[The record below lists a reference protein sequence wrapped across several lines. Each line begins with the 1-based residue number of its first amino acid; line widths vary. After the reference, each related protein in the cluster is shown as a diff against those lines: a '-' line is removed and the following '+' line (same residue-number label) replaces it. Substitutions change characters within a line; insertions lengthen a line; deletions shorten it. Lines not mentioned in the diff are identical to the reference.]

1 MAESALKYELDG
13 KVAVLTM
20 DDGRA
25 NAVTHGMI
33 EALHAAL
40 DRAEKEAHA
49 TLLLGRPGRFSAG
62 FDLSVMT
69 AGPDQARGL
78 VKAGAELLIRMY
90 LHPQP
95 LIAGCTGHAL
105 AAGALLLLASDT
117 RLGTAG
123 EFKIGLNEVSIGL
136 RLPIFGIALAR
147 DRLSKR
153 YFTGATIGGTVYS
166 PEDAKAAGYL
176 DRVVSPDDLVAAAR
190 AEAARQADLPTGA
203 LAQTKK
209 DARASVVAHVK
220 ATLAEDMKSMGPPTN
235 VSKK

>member
-1 MAESALKYELDG
+1 MSDSPLKYELEG

-25 NAVTHGMI
+25 NAITHDMI

-40 DRAEKEAHA
+40 ERAEKEAHA

-78 VKAGAELLIRMY
+78 VKAGAELLLRMY

-95 LIAGCTGHAL
+95 LVAGCTGHAL
-105 AAGALLLLASDT
+105 AAGGLLLLASDT
-117 RLGTAG
+117 RIGSAG
-123 EFKIGLNEVSIGL
+123 DFKIGLNEVAIGL
-136 RLPIFGIALAR
+136 RLPVFAIELAR

-153 YFTGATIGGTVYS
+153 YFTRSAIQGTVYG
-166 PEDAKAAGYL
+166 PDDAKAAGFL
-176 DRVVSPDDLVAAAR
+176 DEVVAPEELESVVR
-190 AEAARQADLPTGA
+190 AEVVRQAELPTGA
-203 LAQTKK
+203 LAATKK
-209 DARASVVAHVK
+209 DSRGAVVERVMK
-220 ATLAEDMKSMGPPTN
+220 TLEADMKSMGSPTN
-235 VSKK
+235 VGKK